1 MCNIRLMLLSLIP
14 YCQSRLFYI
23 LQEQGN
29 YITAVLEQII
39 PILGIIL
46 MRRNTRPP
54 MLLTRVR
61 TKLVIPSATGYVASQ
76 AISKYS
82 GTLAFSRSV
91 ASMIAAYN
99 ES

>member
-1 MCNIRLMLLSLIP
+1 
-14 YCQSRLFYI
+14 
-23 LQEQGN
+23 
-29 YITAVLEQII
+29 
-39 PILGIIL
+39 
-46 MRRNTRPP
+46 

-99 ES
+99 ESWKKNKTTIHAEYSLRA